1 MVSTTRY
8 FDCTRQPP
16 EGFTMKTVLFAGVA
30 VVFASAGMA
39 QNQTPSTSPTQN
51 PPRTPAPTTQS
62 QPRGD
67 NQTRSTFTSSG
78 SEDIEFVFDAA
89 KGGLAEVELG
99 KLAADRAQNEEVK
112 KFAQRMVD
120 DHSKANDQLK
130 QIAESKGIKLPSDV
144 EAKDKAL
151 MQRLEKLNGAA
162 FDRAYMNAM
171 VNDHVK
177 DVNEFKKE
185 ANAGR
190 DSQVKSFASST
201 LPTLEEHLQH
211 ARQARTST
219 TASKKTS
226 AAGN

>member
-1 MVSTTRY
+1 
-8 FDCTRQPP
+8 
-16 EGFTMKTVLFAGVA
+16 
-30 VVFASAGMA
+30 
-39 QNQTPSTSPTQN
+39 
-51 PPRTPAPTTQS
+51 
-62 QPRGD
+62 
-67 NQTRSTFTSSG
+67 
-78 SEDIEFVFDAA
+78 
-89 KGGLAEVELG
+89 
-99 KLAADRAQNEEVK
+99 
-112 KFAQRMVD
+112 MVD

-211 ARQARTST
+211 ARQARTATTGAAKKST
-219 TASKKTS
+219 